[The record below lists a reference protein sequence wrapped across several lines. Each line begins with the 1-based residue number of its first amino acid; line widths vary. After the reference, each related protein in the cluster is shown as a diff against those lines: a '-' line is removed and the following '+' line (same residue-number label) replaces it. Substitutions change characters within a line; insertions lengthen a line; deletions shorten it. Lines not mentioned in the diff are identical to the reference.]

1 MKVLETAL
9 WDQSD
14 PYNRLCPEVN
24 GALSL
29 TGCTATALAIVMRYH
44 KWPVRGT
51 GTLPGYTT
59 VSYGAWVDEVELGHA
74 YDWDNMPLRYH
85 DDQWQPLF
93 DGTEAEAVAVL
104 MRDCGVL
111 MKSDFTAEGTGA
123 YTNDILVPLVEN
135 MGYSSSLQYVFKE
148 RYEPEAWTDLMKS
161 EIDGGRPILYGGYT
175 TDWAGHSFVLD
186 GYDSEGFFSVN
197 WGWGGMSNG
206 YFDIDILDPYE
217 QGAGGADAGFS
228 VGQDAI
234 IGIEPREPSPFEDK
248 LVYVEDEGEDEN
260 GAPYVYGGLSVKVDE
275 IDQEIPFTV
284 YMGKVMNIGDVAAE
298 GLEVMLAL
306 VDGKGRI
313 AEELSIYKVPEP
325 VQPQSGFTYFADVT
339 IKTIIDGDRI
349 RGYFRAG
356 EEEEWTV
363 IKNSP
368 DNDCAW
374 ELLLDDYYPKTLLDE
389 NTSVTYN
396 KTENRLTVNTLAG
409 TEVTLVSGVDGS
421 NLTVVPA
428 VDGEVSVDLSE
439 YGVNVFVLQLRKG
452 RQKVEVSLEF

>member
-1 MKVLETAL
+1 MKDFFQKENAFIEQMTAWHRTKEGGWIPKRHDPSRFIWRDFNPLLLERDEDNNPGVVK
-9 WDQSD
+9 WVS
-14 PYNRLCPEVN
+14 RLVSRGIIAKGNVRLTTSAVTYGDKDFVATGVVN
-24 GALSL
+24 DALSL
-29 TGCTATALAIVMRYH
+29 NSQILSDLGKEWRVRISDSLDSTDQCVMAFGRF
-44 KWPVRGT
+44 VQN
-51 GTLPGYTT
+51 L
-59 VSYGAWVDEVELGHA
+59 
-74 YDWDNMPLRYH
+74 
-85 DDQWQPLF
+85 
-93 DGTEAEAVAVL
+93 AVA
-104 MRDCGVL
+104 
-111 MKSDFTAEGTGA
+111 
-123 YTNDILVPLVEN
+123 
-135 MGYSSSLQYVFKE
+135 
-148 RYEPEAWTDLMKS
+148 
-161 EIDGGRPILYGGYT
+161 
-175 TDWAGHSFVLD
+175 
-186 GYDSEGFFSVN
+186 
-197 WGWGGMSNG
+197 
-206 YFDIDILDPYE
+206 
-217 QGAGGADAGFS
+217 
-228 VGQDAI
+228 
-234 IGIEPREPSPFEDK
+234 
-248 LVYVEDEGEDEN
+248 EGEDEN

-284 YMGKVMNIGDVAAE
+284 YMGKVMNIGDVAVE

-363 IKNSP
+363 IKNSL